1 MKSVIVFHLGISW
14 LPKFVVN
21 SFLWLWLWTLSIW
34 KDILELYNC
43 CLESINQFYDLRV
56 SNAKLLAKIR
66 AETAYAAACFKVSEF
81 VTSLFVMRL
90 IILERS
96 QNFLQLLCF
105 LLFHLKSSSW
115 RKLSF
120 FQIGQFWFLSLM
132 V

>member
-66 AETAYAAACFKVSEF
+66 AETVYAAACFKVSEF
-81 VTSLFVMRL
+81 VTSLL
-90 IILERS
+90 W
-96 QNFLQLLCF
+96 CA
-105 LLFHLKSSSW
+105 
-115 RKLSF
+115 LSF
-120 FQIGQFWFLSLM
+120 WKDLRISYNFCVSYFFIWNHRLEENCHSFRLVSSDFYL
-132 V
+132 